1 MHLGGLDMGLTKYKL
16 QQLIEVCSGGNENL
30 KYGLDAVKGISV
42 NKEFIETK
50 ADLSGVS
57 NFSESS

>member
-42 NKEFIETK
+42 NKEFIET
-50 ADLSGVS
+50 
-57 NFSESS
+57 N

>member
-1 MHLGGLDMGLTKYKL
+1 MGLTKYKL
-16 QQLIEVCSGGNENL
+16 QQLIEVCNGGNENL

-57 NFSESS
+57 